1 MAYRVVMELVPRP
14 DSTPEWVWNDLN
26 NKLGHEGV
34 NSNGGKGW
42 TAKLNSDDSIWE
54 YDNEDDANTKKSQ
67 LESADSTNRRYK
79 VVEV

>member
-42 TAKLNSDDSIWE
+42 TAKLNSDYTIC
-54 YDNEDDANTKKSQ
+54 
-67 LESADSTNRRYK
+67 
-79 VVEV
+79 

>member
-1 MAYRVVMELVPRP
+1 MPYRVVMEVVPRP
-14 DSTPEWVWNDLN
+14 DDTPEWVWNETN
-26 NKLGHEGV
+26 ASSIY
-34 NSNGGKGW
+34 SNGGKGW
-42 TAKLNSDDSIWE
+42 TAKLNSDDTIWE

>member
-1 MAYRVVMELVPRP
+1 MAYRVVIELVPRP

-26 NKLGHEGV
+26 NKLGLEGV

-42 TAKLNSDDSIWE
+42 TAKLNSDDTIWE